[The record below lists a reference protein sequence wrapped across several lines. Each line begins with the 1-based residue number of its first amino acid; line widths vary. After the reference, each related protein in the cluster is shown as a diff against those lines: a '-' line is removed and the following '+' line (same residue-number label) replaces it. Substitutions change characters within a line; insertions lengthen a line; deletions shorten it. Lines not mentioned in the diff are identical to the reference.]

1 MKNYIALFPL
11 ISLCGCVTASTVK
24 PEDPSAVST
33 YNCETLQAKLAKNG
47 AMRDKASSNQN
58 LGSSKAIIGEILIGS
73 MLSTANHMNA
83 VGNEKK
89 YKSVIGIYYSEWDKK
104 IAPSGFIIKIF
115 RIPRV

>member
-83 VGNEKK
+83 VGNEKSTNQLLA
-89 YKSVIGIYYSEWDKK
+89 YIIPNGTKK
-104 IAPSGFIIKIF
+104 LLPVAL
-115 RIPRV
+115 